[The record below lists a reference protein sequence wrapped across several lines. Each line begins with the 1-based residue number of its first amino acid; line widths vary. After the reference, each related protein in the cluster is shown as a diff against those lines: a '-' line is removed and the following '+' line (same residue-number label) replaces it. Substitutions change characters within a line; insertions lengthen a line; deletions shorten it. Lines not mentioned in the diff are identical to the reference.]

1 MTVIQE
7 NCSLATLN
15 TFQIDVSA
23 RYLAS
28 LHSMEDVRE
37 FLATP
42 RASQHPQYVLGGG
55 SNLLFMGDYPGTI
68 LHMCIRGIEP
78 VREQGDFVWVRA
90 GAGEDWDGFVA
101 WCVERG
107 LGGIENLSLIPGTV
121 GACPVQNIGAYGM
134 EVADAIEQVE
144 AVSLA
149 DGSPVILQGK
159 ECRFGYR
166 NSIFKQE
173 LRGRLLITHVVFR
186 LSKRPMLKMTYADLQ
201 HELAEAPE
209 LSLQAVRDAVI
220 RIRRRK
226 LPDPTETGNAGSFF
240 KNPVIPEAQAAA
252 LRYNHPDLPDHPD
265 GVGRV
270 KLSAAW
276 LIDRCGWK
284 GKREGHVG
292 THDRQALILVNHGG
306 ATGPEVM
313 AFAKA
318 IQQSVF
324 AKFGVELEMEVNVV
338 EG

>member
-1 MTVIQE
+1 M
-7 NCSLATLN
+7 
-15 TFQIDVSA
+15 SA
-23 RYLAS
+23 RFLVPIQRVD
-28 LHSMEDVRE
+28 DVRE
-37 FLATP
+37 VLAGSAAAGHP
-42 RASQHPQYVLGGG
+42 RYVLGGG
-55 SNLLFMGDYPGTI
+55 SNVLFMGDYPGTI
-68 LHMCIRGIEP
+68 LQVCIRGIEII
-78 VREQGDFVWVRA
+78 REQGDTVWVRA

-144 AVSLA
+144 AVSLT
-149 DGSPVILQGK
+149 DGSSLLLQGH

-166 NSIFKQE
+166 NSIFKQD
-173 LRGRLLITHVVFR
+173 LRGKLLITHVVFR
-186 LSKRPMLKMTYADLQ
+186 LSRRPVLKLTYADLQ
-201 HELAEAPE
+201 HELAET
-209 LSLQAVRDAVI
+209 SDVTIQAVREAVI

-226 LPDPTETGNAGSFF
+226 LPDPAETGNAGSFF
-240 KNPVIPEAQAAA
+240 KNPVIPESQAAA

-270 KLSAAW
+270 KLLAAW
-276 LIDRCGWK
+276 LIDRSGWK
-284 GKREGHVG
+284 GKREGNVG
-292 THDRQALILVNHGG
+292 THHRQALILVNYGG

-324 AKFGVELEMEVNVV
+324 TKFGVELEMEVNVV